1 MVTPG
6 RRLSEASPK
15 ITRLP
20 LHPSFRQGATW
31 RATAHSWNLQ
41 APGLGKKQM
50 EDAQIVD
57 VDLELPRS
65 SVALRY
71 LSGMQPLTAFA

>member
-1 MVTPG
+1 
-6 RRLSEASPK
+6 
-15 ITRLP
+15 
-20 LHPSFRQGATW
+20 
-31 RATAHSWNLQ
+31 
-41 APGLGKKQM
+41 M